1 MIQKMK
7 VKVYNMI
14 SPNGNKEPNQF
25 EIYTSKGK
33 YFQSYQSIIAFIDNN
48 GKTFLDDYYWNYSR
62 TTSKY
67 RNIFLNDD
75 TNSVKEKIMSGEYK
89 FKELN

>member
-1 MIQKMK
+1 MK

-14 SPNGNKEPNQF
+14 SNSGNPITNQF
-25 EIYTSKGK
+25 EIFTDKGK
-33 YFQSYQSIIAFIDNN
+33 YFQSYRSIIVFVDN
-48 GKTFLDDYYWNYSR
+48 KDQVFLDEDKWNYSR

-67 RNIFLNDD
+67 RNIFLND
-75 TNSVKEKIMSGEYK
+75 TTSSVKEKIMSGEYK

>member
-1 MIQKMK
+1 MK
-7 VKVYNMI
+7 IKVYNMI
-14 SPNGNKEPNQF
+14 SPNGNKVPNQF

-48 GKTFLDDYYWNYSR
+48 GQVFLDEELWNYSR

-75 TNSVKEKIMSGEYK
+75 TNSVKDKNKSGKYK

>member
-1 MIQKMK
+1 MK

-14 SPNGNKEPNQF
+14 SNSGNTIANQF
-25 EIYTSKGK
+25 EIYTDKGK
-33 YFQSYQSIIAFIDNN
+33 YFQSYKSIIVFVDNE
-48 GKTFLDDYYWNYSR
+48 GQVFLDDYYWNYSR

-67 RNIFLNDD
+67 RNIFLNDN
-75 TNSVKEKIMSGEYK
+75 TNSVKEKIKSGEYK

>member
-1 MIQKMK
+1 MK

-14 SPNGNKEPNQF
+14 SNSGNTIANQF
-25 EIYTSKGK
+25 EIYTDKGK
-33 YFQSYQSIIAFIDNN
+33 YFQSYRSIIVFVDNK
-48 GKTFLDDYYWNYSR
+48 GQVFLDDYYWNYSR

-75 TNSVKEKIMSGEYK
+75 TNSIKEKIKSGEYK